1 MPSDPTCAVT
11 GCKLRDKIH
20 GHCTF
25 ERRIDGSHPLACAH
39 GQFAT
44 AVEREL
50 GDLGEWRLR
59 QYADGP
65 AKATLRG
72 RLGAVEVW
80 GARHANEVWF
90 VERGT
95 KAETMLCG
103 CWALSDGSLRDAVE
117 RGCAMAGVQTRMG
130 V

>member
-1 MPSDPTCAVT
+1 MPSDPICAVT
-11 GCKLRDKIH
+11 GCRLRDGAR

-25 ERRIDGSHPLACAH
+25 ERRIDGRHPLSCDH

-44 AVEREL
+44 LVEREL

-65 AKATLRG
+65 AVATLRG
-72 RLGAVEVW
+72 ARGTVEVW
-80 GARHANEVWF
+80 GARHAHEAWF

-95 KAETMLCG
+95 KAETLIAKR
-103 CWALSDGSLRDAVE
+103 WAVKDGSLSDAVL
-117 RGCAMAGVQTRMG
+117 RGCAMAGIQTRME